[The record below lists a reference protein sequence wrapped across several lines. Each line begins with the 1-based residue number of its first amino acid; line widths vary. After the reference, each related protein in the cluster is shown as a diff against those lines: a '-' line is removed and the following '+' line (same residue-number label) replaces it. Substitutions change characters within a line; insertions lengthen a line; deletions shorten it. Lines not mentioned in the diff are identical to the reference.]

1 MAKDKYGIEWPG
13 GNKGAWGAKRW
24 KNADFKMTWEETM
37 ACLMVAGWPRNMWG
51 LAGAV
56 MSAES
61 GRNPF
66 IYNTYRKGHFGV
78 FQISRSAWPEFFGA
92 DGMNEQWMQPWINA
106 EKAYAIYQKQGWK
119 AWEGYTNGGYLAYY
133 PVAMEASAN
142 FGRKLSVHPNDEKG
156 FASSVLWKRVVPKV
170 LSVSGAAA
178 KIGGVAAEGVA
189 DAIGGAA
196 NATAE
201 GVTDAGGA
209 VVDTIADMAVT
220 DIWRTLTTPALWMR
234 LAYGVTGI
242 ALVVGG
248 LYLIVQQ
255 TPVMK
260 KSKSLAMSV
269 IPGGKAATAAK
280 GAS

>member
-13 GNKGAWGAKRW
+13 GNNGAWSAKRW
-24 KNADFKMTWEETM
+24 KNTSFTMSWEETI
-37 ACLMVAGWPRNMWG
+37 ACVAAAGWPRDKWG
-51 LAGAV
+51 LAAAV
-56 MSAES
+56 MAAES

-66 IYNTYRKGHFGV
+66 IYNTFKKGHFGV
-78 FQISRSAWPEFFGA
+78 FQISRSAWPEFFGS
-92 DGMNEQWMQPWINA
+92 DGMNEQWMLPWLNA
-106 EKAYAIYQKQGWK
+106 QKAYAIYKAQGWK

-133 PVAMEASAN
+133 PIAMEAAAK
-142 FGRKLSVHPNDEKG
+142 FGRKLAVHPNDEKG
-156 FASSVLWKRVVPKV
+156 FAASVLHKRVLPKV
-170 LSVSGAAA
+170 LSVTGAAG
-178 KIGGVAAEGVA
+178 KIGDVAAEGVA
-189 DAIGGAA
+189 DAIAGGA

-201 GVTDAGGA
+201 GVMDAGGA
-209 VVDTIADMAVT
+209 VQSTIADMAVT

-260 KSKSLAMSV
+260 KSKSLAMAV
-269 IPGGKAATAAK
+269 IPGGKAAK
-280 GAS
+280 GAAS

>member
-1 MAKDKYGIEWPG
+1 MAKDKYGIPQPG
-13 GNKGAWGAKRW
+13 GNNGAWSAKKW
-24 KNADFKMTWEETM
+24 KGLDYRLTWEETM
-37 ACLMVAGWPRNMWG
+37 AILALAGWPRDKWG

-66 IYNTYRKGHFGV
+66 IYNTYKQGHFGV
-78 FQISRSAWPEFFGA
+78 FQISRSAWPEFFKEY
-92 DGMNEQWMQPWINA
+92 DGMAWVAPWLNA
-106 EKAYAIYQKQGWK
+106 KKAYEIYQKQGWK
-119 AWEGYTNGGYLAYY
+119 AWEGYTNGGYLAYF
-133 PVAMEASAN
+133 PAAMTASAN
-142 FGRKLSVHPNDEKG
+142 LGRKLQVHPNDEKAFLNSLIRQKTVLAVMG
-156 FASSVLWKRVVPKV
+156 AS
-170 LSVSGAAA
+170 
-178 KIGGVAAEGVA
+178 GVTGQDIADVAGKGLA
-189 DAIGGAA
+189 DAIGAA
-196 NATAE
+196 AGATAE
-201 GVTDAGGA
+201 GTVAAGGA
-209 VVDTIADMAVT
+209 VADTVADMAIT
-220 DIWRTLTTPALWMR
+220 DIWKNLTTPALWMR

-260 KSKSLAMSV
+260 KSKSLAMAV